1 MTTTTTYI
9 FDCFGVIC
17 EPLVVGW
24 YKQHRLQYGRSD
36 DNFDSMLHDFN
47 LGTITE
53 DDVVEYFYTYQGNTF
68 TQEEIL
74 RGIDNRLH
82 INEPSVEILREL
94 KKEGHTLILL
104 TNANHIFFTTKLY
117 IKYPYFTSLFDD
129 IIISSEVKMLKPNKD
144 IFLYTLEKINK
155 RPEEILF
162 IDDTK
167 ENVEVAE
174 SLGIQGIVYTGVE
187 ELKRELEKVTQ
198 I

>member
-24 YKQHRLQYGRSD
+24 YKEHRSQYGRSD
-36 DNFDSMLHDFN
+36 DNFDAMLRDFN

-53 DDVVEYFYTYQGNTF
+53 DDVVEYFYTYKGNTF

-74 RGIDNRLH
+74 HGIDNRLH
-82 INEPSVEILREL
+82 INEPLVEILREL

-104 TNANHIFFTTKLY
+104 TNANHHFFRTKLY

-144 IFLYTLEKINK
+144 IFLYTLEQINK
-155 RPEEILF
+155 KPEEILF
-162 IDDTK
+162 IDDTT

-187 ELKRELEKVTQ
+187 ELKRELGKVTQ